1 MIRVLALPL
10 LAPLFV
16 LAYGVVFLSAPA
28 STNAYIPYA
37 LVTGPI
43 ALAGFFLLGMKSSLL
58 WVLLAGTY
66 AQYLV
71 YGISA
76 RGISRRGGSVGS
88 LLTWIAVLHAACG
101 MTFMYLALI
110 R

>member
-1 MIRVLALPL
+1 MRVLALPL

-16 LAYGVVFLSAPA
+16 LAYGALFLSSPA

-43 ALAGFFLLGMKSSLL
+43 ALVGFFLLGMQSSLL

-66 AQYLV
+66 ALYLV
-71 YGISA
+71 YGIA
-76 RGISRRGGSVGS
+76 VRAISRRGGSVGS
-88 LLTWIAVLHAACG
+88 FLMLIGVLHAACG
-101 MTFMYLALI
+101 MAFMYLALAG
-110 R
+110 